1 MKKKKILMGILSV
14 LLIVSMLVS
23 FTGCDLKTKMQVRSM
38 LSDFQKSCNALDVDA
53 TLNYIDPNVASLV
66 RTATGIIGMFTGSDA
81 GELFAKLSGY
91 LIQHETSLGVE
102 FFRTLKIKV
111 NDITLTS
118 GGAVAAV
125 TLTYTGSDGA
135 PATKTANVSCYR
147 NGEQWYISGISF
159 TDAGA
164 ADVQ

>member
-14 LLIVSMLVS
+14 LLVVSMLVS
-23 FTGCDLKTKMQVRSM
+23 FTGCDLKTKMEVRSM

-81 GELFAKLSGY
+81 SELFAKLSGF
-91 LIQHETSLGVE
+91 LIQHETALGVE
-102 FFRTLKIKV
+102 FFRTLQIKV
-111 NDITLTS
+111 NDVTVTP
-118 GGAVAAV
+118 GGAQAAV

-135 PATKTANVSCYR
+135 PVTKTANVTCYQ
-147 NGEQWYISGISF
+147 NGEQWYVNSISF
-159 TDAGA
+159 TAGTGA
-164 ADVQ
+164 QP